1 MKKYIIINMARLHK
15 NKLSFWK
22 QSVHG
27 YSQCLSWA
35 GIFNDLDISKM
46 HLEPEDIKIEIS
58 NEINIIGLSSE
69 DIELAKKM
77 KYNSIAEMTIDLDA
91 EYNCKRVIEILREL
105 RNKE

>member
-22 QSVHG
+22 QSTYG
-27 YSQCLSWA
+27 YTQCLSWA
-35 GIFNDLDISKM
+35 GIFSDLDISKM
-46 HLEPEDIKIEIS
+46 YLEPEDDIKIEIS
-58 NEINIIGLSSE
+58 QEINIIGLSSE

-91 EYNCKRVIEILREL
+91 EYNCKRVIEILREQF
-105 RNKE
+105 